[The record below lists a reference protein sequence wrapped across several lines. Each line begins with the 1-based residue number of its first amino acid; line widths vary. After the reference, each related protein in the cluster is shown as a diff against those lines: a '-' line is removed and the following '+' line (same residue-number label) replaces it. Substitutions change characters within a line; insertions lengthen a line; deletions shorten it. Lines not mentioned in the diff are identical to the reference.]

1 MFELS
6 PHRRRHRDM
15 MFGLIGW
22 DPFKDMWGNEFMP
35 RMFNE
40 IRTDIKENDTEY
52 IVEAELP
59 GVKKEDLVV
68 ELRDNTLTIAAK
80 TMREDTQETEN
91 YLRRER
97 SVGQVSRSYYVEN
110 VDQDAVK
117 ADYKDGVLK
126 IILPKFKDNKDSG
139 FRIPIE

>member
-1 MFELS
+1 MFELT
-6 PHRRRHRDM
+6 PHRKHREM
-15 MFGLIGW
+15 MSNLFGW
-22 DPFKDMWGNEFMP
+22 DPFKDLWGSELMP

-40 IRTDIKENDTEY
+40 IRTDIKENENEY

-68 ELRDNTLTIAAK
+68 ELKDNTLTIAAK
-80 TMREDTQETEN
+80 TIREEKQEKEN

-97 SVGQVSRSYYVEN
+97 TMGQVSRSYYVEN
-110 VDQDAVK
+110 VDHDAVK
-117 ADYKDGVLK
+117 ADYQDGVLK
-126 IILPKFKDNKDSG
+126 ITLPKLKEDKGGS

>member
-1 MFELS
+1 VFELS
-6 PHRRRHRDM
+6 PHRKRRELM
-15 MFGLIGW
+15 QSLFGL
-22 DPFKDMWGNEFMP
+22 DPIKEFWGHDFFP
-35 RMFNE
+35 SMFQE
-40 IRTDIKENDTEY
+40 IRTDIKENENEY

-68 ELRDNTLTIAAK
+68 ELKENTLTITAK
-80 TMREDTQETEN
+80 TVNESKEESDN

-126 IILPKFKDNKDSG
+126 IILPKLKQDKKEG
-139 FRIPIE
+139 FRIPID

>member
-6 PHRRRHRDM
+6 PHRKHKEM
-15 MFGLIGW
+15 MTSLFGW
-22 DPFKDMWGNEFMP
+22 DPLKEFLGNDFMP
-35 RMFNE
+35 QLFNE
-40 IRTDIKENDTEY
+40 IRTDIKENANEY

-59 GVKKEDLVV
+59 GIKKEDLVV
-68 ELRDNTLTIAAK
+68 ELKDNTLTIAAK
-80 TMREDTQETEN
+80 TVREEKKESEN

-97 SVGQVSRSYYVEN
+97 SVGQVSRSYYVDN
-110 VDQDAVK
+110 VDHDAVK

-126 IILPKFKDNKDSG
+126 IILPKLKDDKSSG

>member
-6 PHRRRHRDM
+6 PHRKRQDM
-15 MFGLIGW
+15 MTSLFGW
-22 DPFKDMWGNEFMP
+22 DPLKEFLGNDLMP
-35 RMFNE
+35 RLFNE
-40 IRTDIKENDTEY
+40 IKTDIKENNTEY

-59 GVKKEDLVV
+59 GIKKEDLVV
-68 ELRDNTLTIAAK
+68 ELKDNTLTIAAK
-80 TMREDTQETEN
+80 TIREEKNESEN

-110 VDQDAVK
+110 VDTDAVK

-126 IILPKFKDNKDSG
+126 IILPKLKETKDLN

>member
-6 PHRRRHRDM
+6 PHRKRRELM
-15 MFGLIGW
+15 TSLFGW
-22 DPFKDMWGNEFMP
+22 DPIKEFWGNDFLP
-35 RMFNE
+35 QMFNE
-40 IRTDIKENDTEY
+40 IRTDIKENENEY

-59 GVKKEDLVV
+59 GIKKEDLVV
-68 ELRDNTLTIAAK
+68 ELKENTLTIAAK
-80 TMREDTQETEN
+80 TVHEEKKESEN

-110 VDQDAVK
+110 VDHDAVK

-126 IILPKFKDNKDSG
+126 IILPKQKEDKSSG